1 MAYQTTAS
9 TYAHLEVR
17 KLRLVDLF
25 DALDKGIDDFKAKPT
40 HLFFLAVIYP
50 AATLFAALVVGAG
63 DLMPLVFPMLSG
75 LVLIGPF
82 IGLAM
87 EEMSRHRERGL
98 DMSWT
103 NAFNFFT
110 SPSFKD
116 IAFLGLLVIALFLL
130 WVSMADTIYVMT
142 LGDAWHASEETFQEF
157 ARAVLTTPAGWMM
170 VVVGNFVGL
179 LFAITALCI
188 GVVSFPLLLDRQV
201 GVATAVETS
210 VRAVLANPLVMLVW
224 GLIVGISLV
233 LGALPFLVGLAVV
246 IPILGHATWH
256 LYRKVVI

>member
-1 MAYQTTAS
+1 MAYETAAS

-25 DALDKGIDDFKAKPT
+25 DVLDKGIEDFRAKPT

-50 AATLFAALVVGAG
+50 AATLFAALVVGDG
-63 DLMPLVFPMLSG
+63 ELMPLVFPLLSG

-82 IGLAM
+82 VGLAM

-103 NAFNFFT
+103 TAFNFFA

-116 IAFLGLLVIALFLL
+116 IAFLGLLIMALFLL
-130 WVSMADTIYVMT
+130 WVAVADTIYVMT
-142 LGDAWHASEETFQEF
+142 LGDSWRASVEDFT
-157 ARAVLTTPAGWMM
+157 RAVLTTRQGWTMIII
-170 VVVGNFVGL
+170 GNFIGL

-210 VRAVLANPLVMLVW
+210 VRAVLANPIVMAVW
-224 GLIVGISLV
+224 GLIVGVTLF
-233 LGALPFLVGLAVV
+233 LGALPLLVGLAVV
-246 IPILGHATWH
+246 IPVLGHATWH
-256 LYRKVVI
+256 LYRKVVV